1 MAYVENGARI
11 GRDNRAAGS
20 PAGKENLVN
29 QVFSPAPLRPLEIG
43 PYSAARSVTSITRSG
58 TTATVTCTAHG
69 IAVGEKFRIV
79 GAVQGQYNGE
89 HRAATVADANTIT
102 YTVYG
107 SPATTAT
114 GTITLREVRTAGIGD

>member
-1 MAYVENGARI
+1 MAYIENGARI

-20 PAGKENLVN
+20 VTGKENLVN
-29 QVFSPAPLRPLEIG
+29 QTFSPAPLRPLETGTYG
-43 PYSAARSVTSITRSG
+43 PVVSVTSITRSG
-58 TTATVTCTAHG
+58 TTATVTATAHG
-69 IAVGEKFRIV
+69 IVVGEKFRII

>member
-11 GRDNRAAGS
+11 GRDNRAVGS
-20 PAGKENLVN
+20 PTGKENLVN
-29 QVFSPAPLRPLEIG
+29 QVHSPAPLRPMETG
-43 PYSAARSVTSITRSG
+43 AYGAPVSVTGISRSS
-58 TTATVTCTAHG
+58 TTATVTATTHG
-69 IAVGEKFRIV
+69 VAVGQKFRVI

-89 HRAATVADANTIT
+89 HRALTVADANTIT

-114 GTITLREVRTAGIGD
+114 GTMTLREVREPNGAD

>member
-1 MAYVENGARI
+1 MPYVISGTRV
-11 GRDNRAAGS
+11 GRDNRAQGS

-29 QVFSPAPLRPLEIG
+29 QTFSPAPERPLETG
-43 PYSAARSVTSITRSG
+43 TYGAVKSVTSITRSG
-58 TTATVTCTAHG
+58 TTATVTCTGHG
-69 IAVGEKFRIV
+69 IAVGEKFRII

-89 HRAATVADANTIT
+89 QRALTVADANTIT

-114 GTITLREVRTAGIGD
+114 GTITLREVRTPGLGD